1 MTESSPSIG
10 TYVGIFVALILLTV
24 ATVGVAFVDLGVLN
38 VVVALTIAVSK
49 ALLVALYFMHL
60 RYSGSLNWLFAAA
73 GVLWLVF
80 LVGLTL
86 SDVATRSWLQATG
99 LSQF

>member
-1 MTESSPSIG
+1 MTKATPSIG
-10 TYVGIFVALILLTV
+10 MYVGIFSVLILLTG
-24 ATVGVAFVDLGVLN
+24 ATVAVAFVDLGAMN
-38 VVVALTIAVSK
+38 VVVALTIAVTK

-80 LVGLTL
+80 LMGLTL
-86 SDVATRSWLQATG
+86 SDVATRAWLGAPS